1 MVVTTGPLNRLDTRQ
16 ATKSLT
22 SQTAR
27 YTTLTRHCNWPT
39 CLIYRSNVAA
49 VGSIVTQQE
58 VMKTPQLAD
67 YLSLDEMYN
76 ILDVT
81 NLVTKSSKKS
91 SMKKTKSTPN
101 LYQR

>member
-1 MVVTTGPLNRLDTRQ
+1 MFT
-16 ATKSLT
+16 
-22 SQTAR
+22 
-27 YTTLTRHCNWPT
+27 
-39 CLIYRSNVAA
+39 YRSTVAA
-49 VGSIVTQQE
+49 VGSSVTQQE

>member
-1 MVVTTGPLNRLDTRQ
+1 
-16 ATKSLT
+16 
-22 SQTAR
+22 
-27 YTTLTRHCNWPT
+27 
-39 CLIYRSNVAA
+39 
-49 VGSIVTQQE
+49 
-58 VMKTPQLAD
+58 MKTPQLAD